1 MCGIAGWIGV
11 MEDPGGLSRR
21 LAQALRHRGPDAHG
35 EKLFAQAGLVHTRLS
50 ILDLSPAGAQPMCNE
65 DESVWVAFNG
75 EIYNHHE
82 LRDWLQGKGHRF
94 RGRSDTEILPHLYE
108 EEGAD
113 FVHRLR
119 GMFAFAMYDARRG
132 ALVLARDRFG
142 IKPLFYTLESGRLA
156 FASEINALREV
167 PGVDW
172 GIDRQAVY
180 DYAALL
186 CVPAPLTLYRGVAAL
201 EPGQVLE
208 ARMNGRDVSRGVK
221 RYHQF
226 RIVED
231 GQVGSSE
238 AAGRGEE
245 LIERAVK
252 SQLESD
258 VPLGCLLS
266 GGIDSSLV
274 SAAAQKAISSRL
286 HTYNVK
292 FSDIEYDETW
302 AAQAVARHIGSEHQT
317 LNMPASGGSWNDIVS
332 LLWQCGQPFADTSLF
347 AVHAVCREMRKQVTV
362 ALSGDGGDEAFGGY
376 DSDWKI
382 QSIARWQVAPG
393 PVMRFGARVLDIPA
407 ALGLIPRR
415 YSRQLRMFSDRDD
428 VETVTSLLTWLTN
441 QEHFDL
447 CRDKDLLPVRR
458 HYEPQWQNSLRKGHS
473 RAERLFAL
481 VTEAN
486 VRLILPS
493 DFLFKVDTASMKVA
507 LEVRVPMLDEDLF
520 DFGLS
525 LPPSYKVRGRTCK
538 LLPRE
543 IARRQLP
550 AEVAQKKKM
559 GFGVPVDRWVTEDFR
574 RRLGEALTGPACDL
588 PEYFDPAVYAPWVR
602 SFVEQK
608 PDPALSRMDVYQ
620 RVIML
625 LALQLFLRPSLAG
638 E

>member
-11 MEDPGGLSRR
+11 VVDPGGLAQR

-35 EKLFAQAGLVHTRLS
+35 DKLFGQAGLVHTRLS

-65 DESVWVAFNG
+65 DGTVWVAFNG

-82 LRDWLQGKGHRF
+82 IRQWLESKGHRF
-94 RGRSDTEILPHLYE
+94 RGHSDTEILPHLYE

-119 GMFAFAMYDARRG
+119 GMFAFAVYDARKG
-132 ALVLARDRFG
+132 TLVLARDRFG
-142 IKPLFYTLESGRLA
+142 IKPLFYTLEPGRLA
-156 FASEINALREV
+156 FASEINALRQV
-167 PGVDW
+167 PGVDF

-180 DYAALL
+180 DYASLL
-186 CVPAPLTLYRGVAAL
+186 CIPAPLTLYRGVAAL

-208 ARMNGRDVSRGVK
+208 ARIQGQELSRNVK

-226 RIVED
+226 RIAQD
-231 GQVGSSE
+231 GGVGRSDALE
-238 AAGRGEE
+238 RGEE
-245 LIERAVK
+245 LIAQAVK

-266 GGIDSSLV
+266 GGIDSSLI

-292 FSDIEYDETW
+292 FSDPQYDETW
-302 AAQAVARHIGSEHQT
+302 AAQAVARHIGSDHQT
-317 LNMPASGGSWNDIVS
+317 LTMPASGGSWDEVVS
-332 LLWQCGQPFADTSLF
+332 LLRQCGQPFADTSLF
-347 AVHAVCREMRKQVTV
+347 AVHAVCQEMRKQVTV

-376 DSDWKI
+376 YSHWKI
-382 QSIARWQVAPG
+382 LSVARWQRAPS
-393 PVMRFGARVLDIPA
+393 PVMRLGAGILDIPA

-415 YSRQLRMFSDRDD
+415 YPEQLRMFSDQDE
-428 VETVTSLLTWLTN
+428 VETAMSLMTWLSDR
-441 QEHFDL
+441 EHSGL
-447 CRDKDLLPVRR
+447 CRDQGMLPIRR
-458 HYEPQWQNSLRKGHS
+458 HFERKWENSQ
-473 RAERLFAL
+473 RAGGSHAQRLFAL

-525 LPPSYKVRGRTCK
+525 LPPSYKVSGRNCK
-538 LLPRE
+538 LLLRE

-550 AEVAQKKKM
+550 AAVSRKKKM
-559 GFGVPVDRWVTEDFR
+559 GFGIPVDRWVTQDFR
-574 RRLGEALTGPACDL
+574 PRLREVLLGPGCDL
-588 PEYFDPAVYAPWVR
+588 PEYFDPAVYTPWVR
-602 SFVEQK
+602 SFVEQT
-608 PDPALSRMDVYQ
+608 PHPTLSRGNVYQ

-625 LALQLFLRPSLAG
+625 LSLQLFLRASLV
-638 E
+638 

>member
-1 MCGIAGWIGV
+1 MCGIAGWIGRI
-11 MEDPGGLSRR
+11 EYAPGVAQR
-21 LAQALRHRGPDAHG
+21 LAEALRHRGPDAFG
-35 EKLFAQAGLVHTRLS
+35 VRLFDQAALVHTRLS
-50 ILDLSPAGAQPMCNE
+50 ILDLSPAGAQPMGNE
-65 DESVWVAFNG
+65 DGTVWVAFNG

-82 LRDWLQGKGHRF
+82 IRQWLETKGHRF
-94 RGRSDTEILPHLYE
+94 RGHSDTEILPHLYE

-119 GMFAFAMYDARRG
+119 GMFAFAVYDARKG
-132 ALVLARDRFG
+132 TLLLARDRFG
-142 IKPLFYTLESGRLA
+142 IKPLFYTLEPGRLA
-156 FASEINALREV
+156 FASEINALRQV
-167 PGVDW
+167 PDVDF

-180 DYAALL
+180 DYASML
-186 CVPAPLTLYRGVAAL
+186 CIPAPLTLYRGVAAL

-208 ARMNGRDVSRGVK
+208 ARMNGPEVSRGVK

-231 GQVGSSE
+231 DGVQPSAEVE
-238 AAGRGEE
+238 RGEE
-245 LIERAVK
+245 LIAQAVK

-292 FSDIEYDETW
+292 FPDPEYDETW

-317 LNMPASGGSWNDIVS
+317 LDMPASGGGWEEITS
-332 LLWQCGQPFADTSLF
+332 LLRQCGQPFADTSLF

-376 DSDWKI
+376 NAHWNSLRV
-382 QSIARWQVAPG
+382 ARWQLAPS
-393 PVMRFGARVLDIPA
+393 PLLRLGAGVLDIPA
-407 ALGLIPRR
+407 ALGWIPRR
-415 YSRQLRMFSDRDD
+415 YPERLRMFCDRDD
-428 VETVTSLLTWLTN
+428 VATAMSLLSWLSD
-441 QEHFDL
+441 QEHSDL
-447 CRDKDLLPVRR
+447 CRDQNMLPVRR
-458 HYEPQWQNSLRKGHS
+458 HFEPKWENIQPKGHS
-473 RAERLFAL
+473 RAKRLFSL

-493 DFLFKVDTASMKVA
+493 DFLAKVDTASMKVA

-525 LPPSYKVRGRTCK
+525 LPLSYKVKGRNCK
-538 LLPRE
+538 LLLRQ
-543 IARRQLP
+543 IAQRQLP
-550 AEVAQKKKM
+550 AEVSRKKKM
-559 GFGVPVDRWVTEDFR
+559 GFGIPVDRWVTEDFR
-574 RRLGEALTGPACDL
+574 HRLREAVLGPGSDL
-588 PEYFDPAVYAPWVR
+588 PEYFDPAVYSPWVR
-602 SFVEQK
+602 SFLEQT
-608 PDPALSRMDVYQ
+608 PHPTLSRGNVYQ

-625 LALQLFLRPSLAG
+625 LALQLFLRPSLV
-638 E
+638 